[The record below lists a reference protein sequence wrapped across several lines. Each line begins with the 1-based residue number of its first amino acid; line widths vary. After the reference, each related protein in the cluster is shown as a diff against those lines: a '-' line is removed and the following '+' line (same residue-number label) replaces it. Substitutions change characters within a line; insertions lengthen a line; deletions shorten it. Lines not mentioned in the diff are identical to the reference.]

1 MAVLRNGRAVMGT
14 EEKKPETLE
23 QDPWETN
30 QVTERL
36 PAWEQWEDG
45 IEPADDGLEDREDRA
60 A

>member
-1 MAVLRNGRAVMGT
+1 MGSET
-14 EEKKPETLE
+14 KKKPEVLE
-23 QDPWETN
+23 QDPWDTN

-45 IEPADDGLEDREDRA
+45 IEPADDETLEDRA